1 MILVAGVGYS
11 HLTDLS
17 FGPHLVE
24 RLQAMEWPDDVQIED
39 LSYGPITVV
48 QWFQDDPG
56 RFDRAIFAGAM
67 QRGRPPAMVTRYE
80 WDNTPWSPDE
90 VHERVTEAV
99 TGVVSV
105 ENTLIVAGYFGLLP
119 ARTSV
124 IEFEPVD
131 VEWGLE
137 LGPYGK
143 QRMNEVVDVIRDDVL
158 SAAERTERRQ
168 TFNE

>member
-1 MILVAGVGYS
+1 VILVAGVGYS
-11 HLTDLS
+11 HLSDLS
-17 FGPHLVE
+17 FGPQLVE
-24 RLQAMEWPDDVQIED
+24 RLQAMEWPAEVQIED

-80 WDNTPWSPDE
+80 WDNAQWSPED
-90 VHERVTEAV
+90 VHQRVTEAV

-105 ENTLIVAGYFGLLP
+105 ENTLVVAGYFGLLP

-137 LGPYGK
+137 LGQFGK
-143 QRMNEVVDVIRDDVL
+143 QRLNEVVDAIRDDVFL
-158 SAAERTERRQ
+158 EAEHTERRQ